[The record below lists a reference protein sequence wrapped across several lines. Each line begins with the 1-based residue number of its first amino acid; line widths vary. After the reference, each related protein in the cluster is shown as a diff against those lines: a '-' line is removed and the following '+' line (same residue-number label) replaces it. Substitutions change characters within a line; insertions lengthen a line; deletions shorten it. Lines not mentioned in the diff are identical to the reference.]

1 MNQAAL
7 NDAMHALSVWVVPLI
22 LSITLHEAA
31 HGFAAWRL
39 GDDTALRM
47 GRVSFNPIRHVDPF
61 GTLLL
66 PALMLMSGAGFL
78 FGWAK
83 PVPVNFMRLRHLR
96 RDMVLVALAGPGI
109 NILLAVVSALLL
121 YPADYLH
128 GTLNAWVSENLGNSL
143 IINVVLA
150 VFNMLPI
157 LPLDGGRVLSGLL
170 PRALARP
177 YAKTERYGLLVVLV
191 AALVLPQLGRA
202 LGVDLDVFRW
212 AVQVPAA
219 HIIQFIVHLTG
230 IG

>member
-39 GDDTALRM
+39 GDDTAMRM

-66 PALMLMSGAGFL
+66 PALMLMSGASFL

-109 NILLAVVSALLL
+109 NIVLAVVSALLL

-128 GTLNAWVSENLGNSL
+128 GPLNAWVSENLGNSL

-157 LPLDGGRVLSGLL
+157 LPLDGGRVLFGVL

-177 YAKTERYGLLVVLV
+177 YARTERWGLLIVLV

-212 AVQVPAA
+212 AVQVPASYV
-219 HIIQFIVHLTG
+219 IQFIVHVTG